1 MYFFSTKIISNT
13 KFKEL
18 QNFEEF
24 EKLQKLIIGCMQVKV
39 LINKFI
45 ILKLIEKFYFDT

>member
-24 EKLQKLIIGCMQVKV
+24 EKLQKLIIGCMQV
-39 LINKFI
+39 LINKSI